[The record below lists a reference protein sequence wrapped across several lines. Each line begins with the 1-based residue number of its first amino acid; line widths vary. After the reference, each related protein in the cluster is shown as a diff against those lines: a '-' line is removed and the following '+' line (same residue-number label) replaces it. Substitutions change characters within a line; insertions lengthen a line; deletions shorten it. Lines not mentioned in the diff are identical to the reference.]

1 MQIGGVEVR
10 VSGEPGEIV
19 DEQAPI
25 LVLDHARAL
34 ESGLMGPDAKA
45 MQIVGWLKKDFGLGH
60 GHAMA
65 IWCAF
70 QKNGWTA

>member
-1 MQIGGVEVR
+1 MTFEAYITN
-10 VSGEPGEIV
+10 I
-19 DEQAPI
+19 
-25 LVLDHARAL
+25 HAKTGKTPDDFHALAL

>member
-1 MQIGGVEVR
+1 MTFEAYITN
-10 VSGEPGEIV
+10 I
-19 DEQAPI
+19 QAKTGKTP
-25 LVLDHARAL
+25 DDFHALAL
-34 ESGLMGPDAKA
+34 ENGLMGPGAKA
-45 MQIVGWLKKDFGLGH
+45 MQIDGRLKKDFRLGH